1 MIKYKKNRGIKLKK
15 VLCYVAIVILLI
27 FIILPPSLRI
37 FAKDDFEEKP
47 KDVVTLLTCT
57 KNVETVNMPYLN
69 GNLVSIKYTF
79 QLENNQT
86 NENDFPNDNLDNI
99 TNDNIN
105 SELKNMLES
114 ISTTQITTEND
125 LTTYALDMKN
135 INNSNLVPSKFKDN
149 STNMKIYY
157 NNLGY
162 TCNII
167 E

>member
-1 MIKYKKNRGIKLKK
+1 
-15 VLCYVAIVILLI
+15 
-27 FIILPPSLRI
+27 
-37 FAKDDFEEKP
+37 
-47 KDVVTLLTCT
+47 
-57 KNVETVNMPYLN
+57 MPYLN